1 MSKEPMKKTNSWTL
15 IPSIR
20 GKVIVMGIL
29 SILVAGV
36 IGCVGIVSVNNNLS
50 NSEVEATAY
59 EIDMLRSQNQEN
71 EALYQYHVEQTY
83 LDNINTNFDKISELA
98 LVLQQRAGG
107 VNKELVQSMLDDIA
121 LAKENYNT
129 IIELHNSRGFD
140 TSLGAY
146 SEYAEASAL
155 LQESYTSLINNND
168 WIEIKW
174 LDTDFGKEG
183 VGEPVTVDGKDYVK
197 IVYDLPLPV
206 VVKRDNVVFRVGGTL
221 NYNKNY
227 YVTNINLIGDQGTV
241 AYDMTAETMSTWG
254 DGLESCEITTFDGKS
269 AFKVKSKFNAAN
281 ATWEETA
288 VQLTADAY
296 DLENVS
302 TVQYDV
308 YFEVPDEPCYM
319 KIGGAITGCYDFEG
333 NLSALNE
340 MMSAYS
346 KLVIEGRDV
355 TSNLEKMNALL
366 AEMEVN
372 IPKYTTDQNL
382 ANDSFDKLTNLK
394 SVVDRLTSY
403 DAQMIELKR
412 SNTQINENLA
422 TQCSTIVDNVSEEME
437 AVKTQVSAVTIIV
450 LIVAAVIL
458 VLFTGLISGNISK
471 NVKAF
476 KKTLDIIAQGK
487 IAVRVKA
494 GGKDE
499 FSQFGISLNAFL
511 DKLEESITQLQQ
523 ISIELAD
530 EGIRLEEKAN
540 VTQDAANVVSSAL
553 SDISQGAGAQAED
566 IEDSSHQVVNMCENM
581 SQIIQSVESL
591 SESSAEMK
599 VKGGEA
605 ANIVTEL
612 SKTNNE
618 TTEAFTNIAE
628 QIRKTNDSV
637 IEIQK
642 VVNLIAEIAS
652 QTNLLSLNASIEAAR
667 AGEAGKGFAVVAS
680 EIQKLAEQTNSSAK
694 IIDQIILT
702 LSEESQYAV
711 ESINEMTKIM
721 MDQKS
726 KLEETRERFVLV
738 SEGIVTTTDGM
749 RMVINQADIC
759 NKSGARVSDLM
770 NNLSAIAEENAAA
783 TEETNASMG
792 ELNDATVSLART
804 AQKLKALSNTVK
816 EDLEYYNTDTVKL

>member
-1 MSKEPMKKTNSWTL
+1 MSKAPMKKMDSWTL

-36 IGCVGIVSVNNNLS
+36 IGCVGIVSVNNNLR

-121 LAKENYNT
+121 LAKENYKT

-140 TSLGAY
+140 TSLGVY
-146 SEYAEASAL
+146 SEYAEASAQ

-183 VGEPVTVDGKDYVK
+183 VGELVTVDGKDYVK

-206 VVKRDNVVFRVGGTL
+206 VVKRNNVVFRIGGTFD
-221 NYNKNY
+221 YNKNY
-227 YVTNINLIGDQGTV
+227 YVTNINFIGDQGTV

-281 ATWEETA
+281 STWEETA

-296 DLENVS
+296 DLEKVS

-308 YFEVPDEPCYM
+308 YFEVPDESCYM

-355 TSNLEKMNALL
+355 TSSLEKMNAVL

-382 ANDSFDKLTNLK
+382 ANDSFDKLSNLK
-394 SVVDRLTSY
+394 SAVDSLTSY

-422 TQCSTIVDNVSEEME
+422 TRCSTIVDNVSEEME

-450 LIVAAVIL
+450 LIAAAVIL

-476 KKTLDIIAQGK
+476 KKTLDVIAQGK

-530 EGIRLEEKAN
+530 AGIRLEEKAN

-599 VKGGEA
+599 VKGSEA

-642 VVNLIAEIAS
+642 VVNLIAAIAS

-770 NNLSAIAEENAAA
+770 NNLSAIAEENAAS
-783 TEETNASMG
+783 TEETNASMS
-792 ELNDATVSLART
+792 ELNEATVSLART

-816 EDLEYYNTDTVKL
+816 EDLEYYSTDTVKL